1 VTWLVKEQLNTRI
14 YRWSAIQPC
23 LCGEGGGAGVDV
35 GTASRPAVGRAYDDP
50 NMTSRSHQRD
60 IARFDQWSQR
70 YDRSWLQRMF
80 FGPVHA
86 HVVAVAT
93 QAIPQA
99 RTVLDVGCGTG
110 RLLGRLAQA
119 YPTARLVGVDAA
131 AGMAHVAVRRD
142 RVAAVVGVAERLPFR
157 TGSVEVLVSTISF
170 HHWGDQRRGLAEVRR
185 VLVPGGHLLLTDPIV
200 TGWLRPFFA
209 LGRARDR
216 FHTAAELDAML
227 GDAGLGA
234 VRRSLVPKMWGAVAV
249 TVAAP
254 L

>member
-1 VTWLVKEQLNTRI
+1 VPGSTLV
-14 YRWSAIQPC
+14 
-23 LCGEGGGAGVDV
+23 GEPTG
-35 GTASRPAVGRAYDDP
+35 SRLQAYDDQS
-50 NMTSRSHQRD
+50 MTSRRDQRQRD
-60 IARFDQWSQR
+60 IARFDAWSER

-86 HVVAVAT
+86 QVIVVARKAV
-93 QAIPQA
+93 PQA
-99 RTVLDVGCGTG
+99 CTVLDVGCGTG
-110 RLLGRLAQA
+110 RLLQRLAQA

-131 AGMAHVAVRRD
+131 PGMAL
-142 RVAAVVGVAERLPFR
+142 VAARRHRIAAAVGVAEQLPFR
-157 TGSVEVLVSTISF
+157 TGSVQLLVSTISF

-185 VLVPGGHLLLTDPIV
+185 VLAPGGHLLLTDPIV
-200 TGWLRPFFA
+200 TGWLRPFFVA
-209 LGRARDR
+209 ARARDR